1 MLISTKQMA
10 HANKC
15 VPQEKIIFNLLKKK
29 IIVIHGNDMSLKSF
43 DIIFKII
50 DIIINKS

>member
-43 DIIFKII
+43 DIILKMI
-50 DIIINKS
+50 DITIKKS